1 MRSYGVIHTSF
12 YTSETTRRL
21 SDRAFRLAVYLI
33 SGPHTSMIGCFY
45 LPGGYVCEDLGW
57 SPETLSEGF
66 RELLAKGFV
75 TRDERLN
82 WVFVTNFLKFN
93 GPENPNQAKA
103 MMKAFDRVP
112 DGLAAKSQLAKRLNE
127 QLAKFPGCKVEP
139 NPNPSETVSEGY
151 RNTESESES
160 ESYSPLPPIGGDASS
175 STTKPSRA
183 SRPKTDAEADPR
195 FSQFWEVYPR
205 KVAKAGAAKAFEKL
219 DPSPELLVK
228 ILAAVAVQSRSDQW
242 LKDGGAFIPHPAT
255 WLNGRRW
262 EDQAVTAVVAPRSTE
277 PLSEEASL
285 QKILAAAT
293 ANGPSWSEIRRG
305 GDA

>member
-1 MRSYGVIHTSF
+1 MRSYGIIHTSF

-57 SPETLSEGF
+57 SSETLSEGF

-82 WVFVTNFLKFN
+82 WVFIRNFLKWN
-93 GPENPNQAKA
+93 GPENPNQAKG
-103 MMKAFDRVP
+103 MVKAFERVP
-112 DGLAAKSQLAKRLNE
+112 DAFAAKSELAKRLNE

-139 NPNPSETVSEGY
+139 FGNPCETVPEGY
-151 RNTESESES
+151 RNTESESET
-160 ESYSPLPPIGGDASS
+160 YTPLPPKGGSVGSS
-175 STTKPSRA
+175 STKPTKTK
-183 SRPKTDAEADPR
+183 KTKADPEADPR
-195 FSQFWEVYPR
+195 FAEFWAAWPK
-205 KVAKAGAAKAFEKL
+205 KVAKPTAARAFAKV
-219 DPSPELLVK
+219 DPSPELLAK
-228 ILAAVAVQSRSDQW
+228 ILAAVAAQRRTEKW
-242 LKDGGAFIPHPAT
+242 LKDSGEYIPHPSS
-255 WLNGRRW
+255 WLNQRRW
-262 EDQAVTAVVAPRSTE
+262 EDEVTANVSPKPE
-277 PLSEEASL
+277 PEAATL

-305 GDA
+305 GAA